1 MTKTVCDICGCE
13 SNNQYTIPIWSN
25 FDTNGIMRN
34 VPNYAKI
41 QTVKIDLCEKHE
53 KKIANFII
61 KLIGDEHKELKFR
74 EKESYNV
81 L

>member
-1 MTKTVCDICGCE
+1 MTKTVCDICGRE

-25 FDTNGIMRN
+25 FDTNGIMYS

-41 QTVKIDLCEKHE
+41 QSIKIDLCEKHE
-53 KKIANFII
+53 KEIANFII
-61 KLIGDEHKELKFR
+61 GLLGGGHKGI
-74 EKESYNV
+74 KESYDV